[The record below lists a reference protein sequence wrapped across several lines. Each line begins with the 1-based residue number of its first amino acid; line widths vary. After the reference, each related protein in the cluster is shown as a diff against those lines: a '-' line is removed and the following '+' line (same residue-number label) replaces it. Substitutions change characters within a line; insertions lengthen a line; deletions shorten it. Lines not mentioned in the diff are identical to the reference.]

1 MWVEAPPGVATR
13 TLFPAEGAD
22 VPQNM
27 SYVMDFLIPRWTYSY
42 LQIAVSLAV
51 APNQRVN

>member
-27 SYVMDFLIPRWTYSY
+27 SCVMDFLIPRWTYSY